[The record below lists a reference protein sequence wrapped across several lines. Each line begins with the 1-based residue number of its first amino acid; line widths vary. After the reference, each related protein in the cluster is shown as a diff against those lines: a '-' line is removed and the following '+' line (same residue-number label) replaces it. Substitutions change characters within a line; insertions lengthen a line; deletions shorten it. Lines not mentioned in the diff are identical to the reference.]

1 MFDSAVVMVKDGVT
15 LVTQSTWLLFALL
28 ITLHQS
34 GILLSLGV
42 QGSVSRILFVVFL
55 FGDASGTFLGCVRSI
70 AYSFLFILMCVLIS
84 RLLQRIDHLHE
95 HLNTMD
101 RVR

>member
-15 LVTQSTWLLFALL
+15 LVTQSTWVLFALL
-28 ITLHQS
+28 VTLHQS

-42 QGSVSRILFVVFL
+42 KGSVRRILFLVFL
-55 FGDASGTFLGCVRSI
+55 FGDVSGTFLGCVRSI
-70 AYSFLFILMCVLIS
+70 AYSFLFILLCVLIA
-84 RLLQRIDHLHE
+84 RLLYRVDDLHE
-95 HLNTMD
+95 HLNTRD